1 MINNLKTNRF
11 NLVNLTVIVALIFTL
26 AITTTINTNSQAQE
40 AQVINTESTI
50 IPSELEYVED
60 DSQIFYPTAQD
71 QELTDKEVKELGLE
85 VKFNQQTSQDLK
97 LEFKTDLKSQLNL
110 SGGITDTSTRQAELN
125 VVSDSINKDFQA
137 ELTAKREEEAKKLHE
152 FNKLSRIYKE
162 AESVYNNVYHKV
174 DEILKTE
181 DKGVKVVT
189 DIILDAI
196 GLDNN
201 IKGIAKLILN
211 GSNASSD
218 YQKYQFDQDIDRIK
232 NIFK

>member
-1 MINNLKTNRF
+1 MINNPKTNRF

-26 AITTTINTNSQAQE
+26 AITTIINTNSQAQE

-60 DSQIFYPTAQD
+60 DSQTFYPTAQD

-110 SGGITDTSTRQAELN
+110 SGGITDSTTRQAELN

-137 ELTAKREEEAKKLHE
+137 ELTTKREEEAKKLNE

-189 DIILDAI
+189 DIILDVI

-201 IKGIAKLILN
+201 TKGIAKMILN
-211 GSNASSD
+211 GSNTSSD